1 MLSQLSIQNIAVIEK
16 ASLNFES
23 GFTVMTGETGAGKSI
38 IIDSIG
44 AILGE
49 RTSKELVRTGE
60 KAARVS
66 ALFTEVSADT
76 NKCLEELNIPL
87 EEDGSV
93 FIQREIK
100 SEGKSLCRINGMAA
114 TVSMLKILAPTLI
127 SIHGQHDSYELL
139 SENTHLGY
147 VDSFGGLEPLLSK
160 YQAEY
165 KKLKQIQKRLEALQ
179 TDEGQKARRIDLL
192 TYQIDELAAADIKP
206 GEQEALKKER
216 DTIRHSEKLAEEMA
230 KVQALLL
237 GGDDEGGALA
247 GLTEALTSVE
257 MMSELLTDLKDAP
270 QKLREAIYL
279 IEDVESTV
287 RGTNVDFDPALLEE
301 TEDRLD
307 MLYRLSL
314 KYGETEEEMLSF
326 LEKCQTELD
335 EINFSEEEME
345 KLTAEFEEAKQKA
358 ISLAKDLSKK
368 RKKSADKFVEKVREE
383 LLSLNMPGVIFT
395 AEIVRVPLYNM
406 GCDKIQF
413 LISVN
418 KGEEPRPMTKTASG
432 GELSRIMLAIKAVLS
447 EGDKIATMI
456 FDEIDTGISG
466 EAANR
471 VGEKLKK
478 VAKNRQVVCI
488 THLAQIAALASHQ
501 MFISKREEDG
511 KTFTKVE
518 PLDENGRVRELARI
532 IGGDIIS
539 DLRLD
544 MAKEMLRKGLDK

>member
-237 GGDDEGGALA
+237 GGDDEGGALS

-287 RGTNVDFDPALLEE
+287 RSTNVDFDPALLEE

>member
-237 GGDDEGGALA
+237 GGDDEGGALS

-287 RGTNVDFDPALLEE
+287 RSTNVDFDPALLEE

-488 THLAQIAALASHQ
+488 THLAQIAALALHQ